1 VLVMSLAEVKKLLF
15 PFRPVR
21 VHTSAR
27 KSYAIPHREFFT
39 LFQHK
44 LSVFIP
50 SRIRG
55 VMANEFHISLLHITA
70 IEELPEKARK

>member
-1 VLVMSLAEVKKLLF
+1 MMSLAEVKKLLF

-21 VHTSAR
+21 VHTSDG
-27 KSYAIPHREFFT
+27 KSYMIPHREFFT

-44 LSVFIP
+44 LSVFMPSKIP
-50 SRIRG
+50 G

-70 IEELPEKARK
+70 IEELRQKAQKP